1 MALVPLV
8 AAAVCP
14 HPPLLVPE
22 VAGAAVA
29 ELDDL
34 RIACDAVVARL
45 LAAEPDRIV
54 LVGGGPVTTTF
65 GVAEHG
71 SLRGYG
77 VDLRVP
83 LSPTGADAVDAAGAD
98 AVGVTGADAVGDA
111 RLPLSLTLGAWLLG
125 RSGTAL
131 PRSAVAVAADE
142 PADRCA
148 ALGAGLLGASP
159 PTVGRPGAGLSG
171 GASGRVA
178 LLVLGDGSAC
188 RGERSPGYDDPR
200 AEPYDQAVARALAG
214 ADTGGLLGLD
224 AELSAG
230 LKAAGRGPWQVLAG
244 AVLAAGGPWHG
255 ELAYAGAPFGVT
267 YLVAAWT
274 PAGAAR

>member
-34 RIACDAVVARL
+34 RRACDAVVARL

-54 LVGGGPVTTTF
+54 LVGGGPATTTF
-65 GVAEHG
+65 GAAEHG

-83 LSPTGADAVDAAGAD
+83 LSPTGAPGTDAVDATGVD
-98 AVGVTGADAVGDA
+98 ATGVTGVDAVGDA
-111 RLPLSLTLGAWLLG
+111 RLPLSVTLGAWLLG

-148 ALGAGLLGASP
+148 ALGAGLLG
-159 PTVGRPGAGLSG
+159 VGLSDADLSG
-171 GASGRVA
+171 GAPGRIA

-188 RGERSPGYDDPR
+188 RAERSPGHDDPR

-214 ADTGGLLGLD
+214 ADTGGLLALD

-230 LKAAGRGPWQVLAG
+230 LKAAGRASWQVLAG
-244 AVLAAGGPWHG
+244 AVRAAGGPWRG

-267 YLVAAWT
+267 YFAASWA

>member
-34 RIACDAVVARL
+34 RLACDAVVARL
-45 LAAEPDRIV
+45 LAAEPDRVV
-54 LVGGGPVTTTF
+54 LVGGGPATTTF
-65 GVAEHG
+65 GAAEHG

-83 LSPTGADAVDAAGAD
+83 LSPAGADAVEAAGAD

-111 RLPLSLTLGAWLLG
+111 LPLSLTLGAWLLG
-125 RSGTAL
+125 RSGTEL

-142 PADRCA
+142 SADRCA
-148 ALGAGLLGASP
+148 ALGAGLLS
-159 PTVGRPGAGLSG
+159 AGLFG
-171 GASGRVA
+171 GASDRIA

-200 AEPYDQAVARALAG
+200 AEPYDQAVARALAD
-214 ADTGGLLGLD
+214 ADAGGLLGLD

-230 LKAAGRGPWQVLAG
+230 LKAAGRASWQVLAG
-244 AVLAAGGPWHG
+244 AVRATGGPWHG

-267 YLVAAWT
+267 YLVASWT

>member
-34 RIACDAVVARL
+34 RLACDAVVAGL

-54 LVGGGPVTTTF
+54 LVGGGPATTTF
-65 GVAEHG
+65 GPAEHG

-83 LSPTGADAVDAAGAD
+83 LSPAGADAVEAAGAD
-98 AVGVTGADAVGDA
+98 VVGVTGADAVGDA
-111 RLPLSLTLGAWLLG
+111 LPLSLTLGAWLLG
-125 RSGTAL
+125 RFGTEL
-131 PRSAVAVAADE
+131 PRFAVAVAADE
-142 PADRCA
+142 SADRCA
-148 ALGAGLLGASP
+148 ALGAGLLS
-159 PTVGRPGAGLSG
+159 AGLFG
-171 GASGRVA
+171 GASDRIA

-188 RGERSPGYDDPR
+188 RAERSPGYDDPR
-200 AEPYDQAVARALAG
+200 AEPYDQAVARALAD
-214 ADTGGLLGLD
+214 ADAGGLLGLD

-230 LKAAGRGPWQVLAG
+230 LKAAGRASWQVLAG
-244 AVLAAGGPWHG
+244 AVRATGGPWHG

-267 YLVAAWT
+267 YLVASWT